1 MLSGIALYGV
11 KSIHW
16 INDLQELT
24 PELNTLKAN
33 DKRIRSR
40 MISIEPGR
48 FILVTGDN
56 TESALQKAEQAYLI
70 LDQLKAENKLNDYF
84 GLYPWI
90 LSEQLQQQNQHW
102 FNQRLTE
109 QVKANWKN
117 ALATQGL
124 SVAKLGDLNYPLAEP
139 LYFQEVL
146 GSPVRRLLD
155 SQFVIGAKQT
165 LIMIWIAEH
174 QPEALRAA
182 FAEIEGAQYFSQR
195 DLLNRMATDYRD
207 RAQTML
213 FVGISVIILLLLLRY
228 KSLLKTVQTLLPAF
242 VAALFILGGWS
253 MTGQAVSFLHL
264 VGFLLAVAICV
275 DYGIFYRENR
285 GGNICL
291 TYQAM
296 SASMLTSALAFG
308 CLFFAD
314 TSTLRTLAGVV
325 ALGVMLGFLLC
336 PIIINHSRVENT

>member
-1 MLSGIALYGV
+1 
-11 KSIHW
+11 
-16 INDLQELT
+16 
-24 PELNTLKAN
+24 
-33 DKRIRSR
+33 
-40 MISIEPGR
+40 
-48 FILVTGDN
+48 
-56 TESALQKAEQAYLI
+56 
-70 LDQLKAENKLNDYF
+70 
-84 GLYPWI
+84 
-90 LSEQLQQQNQHW
+90 
-102 FNQRLTE
+102 
-109 QVKANWKN
+109 
-117 ALATQGL
+117 
-124 SVAKLGDLNYPLAEP
+124 
-139 LYFQEVL
+139 
-146 GSPVRRLLD
+146 
-155 SQFVIGAKQT
+155 
-165 LIMIWIAEH
+165 
-174 QPEALRAA
+174 
-182 FAEIEGAQYFSQR
+182 
-195 DLLNRMATDYRD
+195 MATDYRD

-336 PIIINHSRVENT
+336 PIIINHSSVENT